1 MAAVFEVLS
10 PGFLTTVQDRGR
22 LKYRR
27 IGMPTAGALDQY
39 SFRIANML
47 VGNNHESAC
56 LETTYNGPTLK
67 VLQNTVIALTGALCN
82 ATINGEP
89 MAQWKAIKVHS
100 GDIISIGQA
109 LNGVRSYF
117 SVAGG
122 IDVPLLMESRSTFL
136 RGKIGGM
143 QGRTLKT
150 GDEIKAFMSSL
161 NLETCCSNAIPEPYK
176 PTWSSDITLR
186 VILGPQ
192 DNHFSENGLATFFN
206 STYTITEE
214 SDRMGYRLHGDEIA
228 YINEKAGQI
237 ISDPIPLGAVQI
249 PPSGQPIIMLMD
261 AQTTGGYP
269 KIATI
274 CTTDLRLIAQGKPG
288 DKVHFTAISS
298 GEAVKSL
305 KEQEQK
311 IAMLGTIMK
320 NHPQE
325 NGQYFHVV
333 VNGLSF
339 DVWVKSE

>member
-1 MAAVFEVLS
+1 MATAFEVLS

-22 LKYRR
+22 LTYRR

-47 VGNNHESAC
+47 VGNNPLAAC
-56 LETTYNGPTLK
+56 LETTYIGPTLR
-67 VLQNTVIALTGALCN
+67 VLCNTVIALTGALCD
-82 ATINGEP
+82 AAINGKP

-109 LNGVRSYF
+109 LNGVRSYL
-117 SVAGG
+117 SVACG
-122 IDVPLLMESRSTFL
+122 IDVPLIMESRSTFI
-136 RGKIGGM
+136 RGKIGGIE
-143 QGRTLKT
+143 GRALKK
-150 GDEIKAFMSSL
+150 GDEIGIFTSSD
-161 NLETCCSNAIPEPYK
+161 LEPCDSNAIPEPYK

-214 SDRMGYRLHGDEIA
+214 SDRMGYRLNGNGIA
-228 YINEKAGQI
+228 YVSWEAGQI

-249 PPSGQPIIMLMD
+249 PPNGQPIITLMD

-274 CTTDLRLIAQGKPG
+274 CTADLSLIAQGKPG
-288 DKVHFTAISS
+288 DKVHFTAI
-298 GEAVKSL
+298 GNDEAVKSL
-305 KEQEQK
+305 REQEQK
-311 IAMLGTIMK
+311 ISILGTMMK
-320 NHPQE
+320 SHPQE
-325 NGQYFHVV
+325 DGQYFHVM
-333 VNGLSF
+333 VNGLPF
-339 DVWVKSE
+339 DVWVKPE